1 MNRLALELRHL
12 RYFVTLAQELHF
24 GRAAAQ
30 LHIVQPALT
39 AQLKALEEIV
49 GVELIERT
57 KRRVELT
64 DAGRQF
70 LKDSLAALAAV
81 DEAGA
86 TAQRHA
92 RGQIGRL
99 NIGYGANA
107 ALSGLM
113 PAAVRRFRA
122 AWPEVSIDLF
132 EMAGSEVV
140 EALASGAID
149 LGYAVVLKKVDEST
163 VETMSVGRWP
173 WVLAVCD
180 DHRLTRLASVG
191 VEDVRGERVAVYGE
205 PGGRIDLSSLFA
217 AMPGLDLNE
226 VQRSDRFANL
236 MTYVASG
243 LGIAFVPSAVGEV
256 AFPGVSFLP
265 IAAIIPNM
273 EMHVLWRRDRASP
286 VIRNYVSVLG
296 RSRSP

>member
-1 MNRLALELRHL
+1 
-12 RYFVTLAQELHF
+12 
-24 GRAAAQ
+24 
-30 LHIVQPALT
+30 
-39 AQLKALEEIV
+39 
-49 GVELIERT
+49 
-57 KRRVELT
+57 
-64 DAGRQF
+64 
-70 LKDSLAALAAV
+70 
-81 DEAGA
+81 
-86 TAQRHA
+86 
-92 RGQIGRL
+92 
-99 NIGYGANA
+99 
-107 ALSGLM
+107 
-113 PAAVRRFRA
+113 
-122 AWPEVSIDLF
+122 
-132 EMAGSEVV
+132 
-140 EALASGAID
+140 
-149 LGYAVVLKKVDEST
+149 
-163 VETMSVGRWP
+163 MSVGRWP

-191 VEDVRGERVAVYGE
+191 VEDVRGERLAVYGE